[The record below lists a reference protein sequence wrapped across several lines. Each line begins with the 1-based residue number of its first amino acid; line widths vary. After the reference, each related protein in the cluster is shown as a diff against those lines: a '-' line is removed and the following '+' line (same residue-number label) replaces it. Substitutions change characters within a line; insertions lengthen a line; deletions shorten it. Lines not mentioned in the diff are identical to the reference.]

1 MDRRRAYPSLNVVT
15 IIVKAI
21 VRVFSRPKRTT
32 KHEAPEE
39 RKKRR
44 VPLALPG
51 LRRRRKRG
59 EFCITLAETIA
70 DPRGAAVGPQTS
82 WIARLPNEI
91 LLEIFDCHRLA
102 TLDNSSD
109 TWKWHRLAHVCQRWR
124 LLIFESPRCLDL
136 RLVYTYK
143 NPLRKSLELWPVLP
157 VAVRYPKS
165 TLHRRLAP
173 DDEQNVLA
181 VLKHSSRICEIDLP
195 MTRQLVSKSASSMN
209 ASFPILQRLQVR
221 SQELMRP
228 ITLPIEF
235 LGKSSPLL
243 RDIHLIRTTFPTLP
257 QLLSSA
263 QALVSLQI
271 EDIPNAGYFSPE
283 RLVIS
288 MSGMAQ
294 LRTLKIRFLPPN
306 IHERSMDASP
316 INRTILPALTE
327 FDFKGNCEYAED
339 LVSRLDA
346 PALGKINV
354 TFLEQPTFGIPRLAR
369 FVGRTKEAKSPHHT
383 IVRLSD
389 EITITQHFRRPSCTA
404 SASGTFQLQIPCEDL
419 DRQVPLLIH
428 VCRYLSDP
436 LSGVERFDI
445 ETYSRSSWNEGEELD
460 TGVWLELF
468 RALRGAKRLEV
479 SGGLVTNIA
488 SALERVTGEMARSVF
503 PALRDL
509 HLLDWE
515 SPASTSTS
523 IEPFIAARQLC
534 GRPVAVHYE
543 KEESLDHSTSGSED
557 D

>member
-1 MDRRRAYPSLNVVT
+1 MDRHRIYPSRIIVT
-15 IIVKAI
+15 IVKAV

-59 EFCITLAETIA
+59 KICITLAETIP
-70 DPRGAAVGPQTS
+70 DTRGAAVGPQSS
-82 WIARLPNEI
+82 WIAKLPDEI

-102 TLDNSSD
+102 TLDNPSD

-124 LLIFESPRCLDL
+124 LLVFESPCRLDL

-143 NPLRKSLELWPVLP
+143 NPVRKSLEPWPDLP
-157 VAVRYPKS
+157 VSVWYPKS
-165 TLHRRLAP
+165 PLHRRLVP
-173 DDEQNVLA
+173 DDEENVLT
-181 VLKHSSRICEIDLP
+181 VLKHPGRIREINLA
-195 MTRQLVSKSASSMN
+195 MTRQLASKSSGSMK
-209 ASFPILQRLQVR
+209 ASFPNLQRLQLR
-221 SQELMRP
+221 SQEPIRP
-228 ITLPIEF
+228 LTIPIGF
-235 LGKSSPLL
+235 LGGSTPLL
-243 RDIHLIRTTFPTLP
+243 RDIHLTRTSFPTLP
-257 QLLSSA
+257 LLLLSA
-263 QALVSLQI
+263 KALVSLQLD
-271 EDIPNAGYFSPE
+271 DIPNAGYFSPE
-283 RLVIS
+283 GLVIS
-288 MSGMAQ
+288 LSDMAQ
-294 LRTLKIRFLPPN
+294 LKTLKIRFLPPN
-306 IHERSMDASP
+306 THERSMDASP
-316 INRTILPALTE
+316 ISRTILPALTE
-327 FDFKGNCEYAED
+327 FDFKGNCEYVED
-339 LVSRLDA
+339 LVSRIDA
-346 PALGKINV
+346 PALGQINV
-354 TFLEQPTFGIPRLAR
+354 TFVEQPTFGIPRLAR

-383 IVRLSD
+383 SVRLSD
-389 EITITQHFRRPSCTA
+389 EITITQFFRRPSCTT

-419 DRQVPLLIH
+419 DRQVPLLVH

-445 ETYSRSSWNEGEELD
+445 EAYSRSSWNEGEELD

-468 RALRGAKRLEV
+468 RALRGTKRLEV

-488 SALERVTGEMARSVF
+488 STLERITGEMARSVF

-543 KEESLDHSTSGSED
+543 KDGSLDHSTSGSED